1 MSFLGFLVRRYIRK
15 HYLKLFFLFEEF
27 FVIRCLFQWQNNWT
41 RSSSVEKANKA
52 FSIGVGSQ
60 LPKQSFT
67 VLILQVHYIS
77 LSPCLFGEMLLKVEI
92 QHRNYFSHD
101 HLHLEFTEFTD
112 RGIIVTSSDQRSS
125 THGTNFL
132 ELSEVTIE
140 LTDSCLPF
148 EQLYFLQNPFHSD

>member
-1 MSFLGFLVRRYIRK
+1 
-15 HYLKLFFLFEEF
+15 
-27 FVIRCLFQWQNNWT
+27 
-41 RSSSVEKANKA
+41 
-52 FSIGVGSQ
+52 
-60 LPKQSFT
+60 
-67 VLILQVHYIS
+67 
-77 LSPCLFGEMLLKVEI
+77 MLLKVEI